1 MIVKKELEIELTSNE
16 VCEITEDL
24 DVDGICDIL
33 LHYTT
38 KRPIQLKYVFERL
51 VSDYKEQ
58 VVDLISKFAN
68 STSDAMKDITA
79 EQLENLENDFYE
91 YIYKNY

>member
-1 MIVKKELEIELTSNE
+1 MIVKKELEVELTSNE

-24 DVDGICDIL
+24 GVDDICDIL

-38 KRPIQLKYVFERL
+38 QRPNQLKYVFERL

-58 VVDLISKFAN
+58 VVDLISKFSN
-68 STSDAMKDITA
+68 STSDAMRDITA